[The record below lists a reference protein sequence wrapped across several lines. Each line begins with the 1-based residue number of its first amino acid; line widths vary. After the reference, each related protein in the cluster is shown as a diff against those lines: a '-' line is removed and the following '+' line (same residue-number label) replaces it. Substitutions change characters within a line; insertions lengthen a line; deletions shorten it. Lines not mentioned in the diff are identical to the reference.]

1 MGLLQDSDVAEVRER
16 FEELTTPVK
25 LIHFTQELNL
35 EYGREARQ
43 LLEELTQ
50 ISGKVSLEIY
60 DFQSDKEKVAEYA
73 IDNVP
78 ATVIRNGKDYGIR
91 FYGLPAGFEFSALI
105 DAVLAVSK
113 GDSGLRPETREK
125 LAQLTEPLHLQVFTT
140 PTCPYCPPAVRM
152 AYQFAIES
160 DLVRADGI
168 EATEFPDLAER
179 FHVFAVPRTVIN
191 EGAYVEGSLPEG
203 FFLDAI
209 LRTLEPAQQS

>member
-1 MGLLQDSDVAEVRER
+1 MPLLQDADVAEIRER
-16 FEELTTPVK
+16 LAGMTSPVK

-43 LLEELTQ
+43 ILEELAQ
-50 ISGKVSLEIY
+50 ISDKVSLETY
-60 DFQSDKEKVAEYA
+60 DFLLDKEKAAEYA
-73 IDNVP
+73 VDMVP

-91 FYGLPAGFEFSALI
+91 FYGLPAGYEFAALI
-105 DAVLAVSK
+105 DAILAVSL
-113 GDSGLRPETREK
+113 GDSGLQPESREK

-152 AYQFAIES
+152 AYQFAMES

-179 FHVFAVPRTVIN
+179 FRVIAVPRTIVN
-191 EGAYVEGSLPEG
+191 GEAHVEGTLPEG

-209 LRTLEPAQQS
+209 LKTQKKSS